1 MAVVTVKSQAI
12 TNRDASPAVIND
24 AAHSGGGLR
33 GFIAAAAIT
42 SGDSIG
48 SKYILGSVPS
58 NAVIH
63 SVQVVS
69 PDIGTTTTADVGL
82 YQTTANGGAAADV
95 DLFDDA
101 LSLKDGALSNA
112 EVAFSNVITPANSYK
127 KIYEHLGLSADSNR
141 MYDVVLTLDGAADGT
156 GTVIVKVVYAI

>member
-12 TNRDASPAVIND
+12 TNRDSTPAVIND
-24 AAHSGGGLR
+24 AAHAAGGLR

-42 SGDSIG
+42 SGDNIG
-48 SKYILGSVPS
+48 SKYILGQVPS
-58 NAVIH
+58 NAVVH

-82 YQTTANGGAAADV
+82 YQTTANGGAVADA

-101 LSLKDGALSNA
+101 LSLNGGALSNA

-127 KIYEHLGLSADSNR
+127 KVYEHLGLTADSNR
-141 MYDVVLTLDGAADGT
+141 MYDVVLTLDGTADGT